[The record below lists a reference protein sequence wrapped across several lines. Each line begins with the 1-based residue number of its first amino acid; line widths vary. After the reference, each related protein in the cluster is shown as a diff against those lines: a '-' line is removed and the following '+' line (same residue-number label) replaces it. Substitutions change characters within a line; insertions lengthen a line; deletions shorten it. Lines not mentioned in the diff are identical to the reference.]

1 MQVMKTFL
9 NTCIVSEQL
18 PVGKKIIVYEG
29 MRRSKDKGKKGM
41 RKGKME
47 EKKYLKG
54 GWISMLHLF

>member
-29 MRRSKDKGKKGM
+29 MTRSRDKGKKGM

-47 EKKYLKG
+47 KK
-54 GWISMLHLF
+54 ST